1 MARVLHCADAGFECD
16 KTLEG
21 ETDDEVMTKAAE
33 HAQEV
38 HGISEFDEATGTKLR
53 SLIHEAH

>member
-16 KTLEG
+16 KTIEG
-21 ETDDEVMTKAAE
+21 ETDDDVMAKAAE
-33 HAQEV
+33 HAKDA
-38 HGISEFDEATGTKLR
+38 HGMTEIDEETGAKIR

>member
-1 MARVLHCADAGFECD
+1 MTRVLHCADAGFECD

-21 ETDDEVMTKAAE
+21 ETDDEVMAKAAD
-33 HAQEV
+33 HAREA
-38 HGISEFDEATGTKLR
+38 HGMDAIDEETGAKIR